1 MKTSKKLLA
10 FAICLVMLATLVP
23 MAAFAEGEAT
33 LSITSVTVT
42 DPVDNDGLKTV
53 TVVYNASNVEQV
65 TILGMV
71 GGTEAASTY
80 DNTTIAYIDQQAA
93 ATNITVDSAPV
104 TGFQFVV
111 DENKFSET
119 NNKIFIKMG
128 GTALGAAVNADPEV
142 IVDAVVILYGDV
154 NGDGNIN
161 STDAGLILQYYVGKI
176 TTFPGANG
184 AVAANVNGDSNINST
199 DAGLILQYYVG
210 KISIFPV
217 QEAN

>member
-1 MKTSKKLLA
+1 
-10 FAICLVMLATLVP
+10 MLATLVP

-42 DPVDNDGLKTV
+42 DPVADDGLKTV

-71 GGTEAASTY
+71 GGTEAATTY

-93 ATNITVDSAPV
+93 ATTITVDGAPV
-104 TGFQFVV
+104 TGFQFVI

-128 GTALGAAVNADPEV
+128 GTALGSAVNADPEV
-142 IVDAVVILYGDV
+142 VKNAVVILYGDV
-154 NGDGNIN
+154 NGDKSIDSG
-161 STDAGLILQYYVGKI
+161 DASLILQYYVGSI
-176 TTFPGANG
+176 TEFTGANG
-184 AVAANVNGDSNINST
+184 IVAADVNNDKSIDSGDAS
-199 DAGLILQYYVG
+199 LILQYYVG
-210 KISIFPV
+210 TISVFPIA
-217 QEAN
+217 AN